1 MGLFGKKYKCEACG
15 AKFDSEAKLMEH
27 SKTTHMQASAQ
38 QMSSFKC
45 NTCGATFKSQAEL
58 MEHSTKAHPM

>member
-27 SKTTHMQASAQ
+27 NKMAHMQATQ
-38 QMSSFKC
+38 QMGSFKC
-45 NTCGATFKSQAEL
+45 GSCGATFKSQAEL
-58 MEHSTKAHPM
+58 MEHSNKAHRM